1 MQLTIE
7 LPDNLSA
14 ELMQKEN
21 VALFVQEAIKNR
33 LQTEKMLN
41 MGHLPITQSLAGI
54 LKGVELDERDYKRHL
69 EEKHL

>member
-33 LQTEKMLN
+33 LQTEKMLS

-69 EEKHL
+69 EEKYL